1 MKKSKLKILLIILFL
16 LCSCAS
22 SGNIIRGTIT
32 SKGIQH
38 TIETKNNYIKIG
50 SNKESCVD
58 VSEFCEKQTIKVFTI
73 NQDSTC
79 CSCSYSK
86 KRSFIFKKLIKAL
99 K

>member
-1 MKKSKLKILLIILFL
+1 MKKSNKILLIILFL

-38 TIETKNNYIKIG
+38 TIKTKNNSIKIG

-79 CSCSYSK
+79 CSCTYYQ
-86 KRSFIFKKLIKAL
+86 KRSFILKKLIKAL